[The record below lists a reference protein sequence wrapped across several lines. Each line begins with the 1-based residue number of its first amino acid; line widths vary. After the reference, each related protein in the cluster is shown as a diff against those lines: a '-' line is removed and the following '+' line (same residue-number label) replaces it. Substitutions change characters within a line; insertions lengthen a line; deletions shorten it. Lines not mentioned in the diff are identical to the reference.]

1 MGMDEKRYE
10 LRIPRG
16 ITTGII
22 FEAAA
27 MFELEVDQEETTVD
41 DAFDMATGLP
51 IKDYV
56 PCMVLRGESQE
67 KLLAA
72 QEYIFKKHEEWMDNI
87 EKWREMRREQIQRK
101 IRRR

>member
-1 MGMDEKRYE
+1 MEEKKYE

-16 ITTGII
+16 ITTGIV

-27 MFELEVDQEETTVD
+27 LFELEVDQEEASID
-41 DAFDMATGLP
+41 DSFDMATGLP

-56 PCMVLRGESQE
+56 PQIVLRGDSQE

-72 QEYIFKKHEEWMDNI
+72 RNYIYKKHEEWIENL
-87 EKWREMRREQIQRK
+87 EKWREMRREQIRRK
-101 IRRR
+101 IRHQ